1 MELFDTTFLLSLHCL
16 KLGMVQFYE
25 GAKSWNGAV
34 SWYSKSWN
42 GAIIEKNSN
51 ICEEKY
57 NMICIAKQP
66 AELLCLRAALFYL
79 FPLDCGRWF

>member
-1 MELFDTTFLLSLHCL
+1 
-16 KLGMVQFYE
+16 MVHFYG

-57 NMICIAKQP
+57 NMICISKQP
-66 AELLCLRAALFYL
+66 AELFMSA
-79 FPLDCGRWF
+79 G

>member
-1 MELFDTTFLLSLHCL
+1 
-16 KLGMVQFYE
+16 MVQFYE

>member
-1 MELFDTTFLLSLHCL
+1 
-16 KLGMVQFYE
+16 MVQFYG

-51 ICEEKY
+51 I
-57 NMICIAKQP
+57 
-66 AELLCLRAALFYL
+66 
-79 FPLDCGRWF
+79 

>member
-1 MELFDTTFLLSLHCL
+1 
-16 KLGMVQFYE
+16 MVQFYE

-57 NMICIAKQP
+57 NMIRISKQP

-79 FPLDCGRWF
+79 FPLDYHSSQRINLLTIIQNPLGDA